1 MKGCLL
7 LKGEDMKSGDVIDV
21 NKRYRITCPYC
32 GKIQYTC
39 LSIAHMW
46 GIANGGRGICLEC
59 KKAMTLVFDY
69 EAELM
74 TAKVETNLRFGGE
87 RHD

>member
-46 GIANGGRGICLEC
+46 GIANGGQRDMPGMQKGYDIS
-59 KKAMTLVFDY
+59 V
-69 EAELM
+69 
-74 TAKVETNLRFGGE
+74 
-87 RHD
+87 